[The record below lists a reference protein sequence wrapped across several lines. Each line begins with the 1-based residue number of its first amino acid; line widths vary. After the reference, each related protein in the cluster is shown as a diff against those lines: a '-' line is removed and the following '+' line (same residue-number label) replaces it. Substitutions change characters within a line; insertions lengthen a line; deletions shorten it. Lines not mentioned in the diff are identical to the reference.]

1 MLDAIQLGLYGIVLG
16 CIYALGAIGI
26 SLTFGIL
33 RFANFAHG
41 DLMTVGAY
49 LALTFVGMGWPVG
62 LSLIPALVGTMGVAL
77 LFDQV
82 VYRQLRRRDP
92 VILLISS
99 FGTALILRSAVQL
112 IWGSSNQVYRTGIQ
126 LPWRFWGLRLRQDQ
140 LVIIL
145 GAVVL
150 VFILHLFLQ
159 RTRVGKAMRAMA
171 DNVDLARVT
180 GIDTEQIVLWTW
192 GIGSL
197 MAAAAGVFLGM
208 DTRLH
213 PTMGWTLLLPMF
225 AAAILGGIGQPY
237 GAIVGGLVIGL
248 AEEYS
253 TLFISP
259 AYKAGVAFAI
269 LVVMLVVKPTGLFGG
284 RV

>member
-1 MLDAIQLGLYGIVLG
+1 MTDFLQLGLYGIVLG
-16 CIYALGAIGI
+16 SIYALGAIGV

-49 LALTFVGMGWPVG
+49 VALTFVSLGWPMG
-62 LSLIPALVGTMGVAL
+62 LSLMMAIGSTILVAL
-77 LFDQV
+77 AFDQLI
-82 VYRQLRRRDP
+82 YRRLRRQAP

-126 LPWRFWGLRLRQDQ
+126 LPMRFWGLRLRQDQ
-140 LVIIL
+140 IL
-145 GAVVL
+145 IMAGAVVL
-150 VFILHLFLQ
+150 VLALHFFLQ
-159 RTRVGKAMRAMA
+159 NTRVGKGMRAMA
-171 DNVDLARVT
+171 DNLDLARVT
-180 GIDTEQIVLWTW
+180 GIDTERIVMWTW
-192 GIGSL
+192 GIGAL
-197 MAAAAGVFLGM
+197 MAAAAGVFLGI

-213 PTMGWTLLLPMF
+213 PTMGWTLLLPIF
-225 AAAILGGIGQPY
+225 AAAILGGIGKPY

-248 AEEYS
+248 AEEFS

-259 AYKAGVAFAI
+259 AYKAAVAFAI
-269 LVVMLVVKPTGLFGG
+269 LVVMLIVKPTGLFGG
-284 RV
+284 RA